1 MAQNIVKVIKAK
13 RPLKE
18 FKRILEELPEVKQ
31 SERLPKD
38 LNSKEEKRKSDR
50 FGHLSVGYYP
60 DRKPKQE
67 ANGSKIK

>member
-13 RPLKE
+13 RPPKE

-38 LNSKEEKRKSDR
+38 LNSKEACVVQTD
-50 FGHLSVGYYP
+50 
-60 DRKPKQE
+60 
-67 ANGSKIK
+67 